1 MRMDKIT
8 IGRNGKSTIRNI
20 ITLILTGN
28 GYIIPG
34 VFGFSCF

>member
-1 MRMDKIT
+1 MKMDTIT
-8 IGRNGKSTIRNI
+8 IGRKGKNTIRSI
-20 ITLILTGN
+20 MTISLTGN

>member
-1 MRMDKIT
+1 MNMNRIT
-8 IGRNGKSTIRNI
+8 IDRKGRITYRFLMI
-20 ITLILTGN
+20 INLTGN

>member
-1 MRMDKIT
+1 MKMGTII
-8 IGRNGKSTIRNI
+8 IGRKGKSTTRSIMTI
-20 ITLILTGN
+20 SLTGN

>member
-1 MRMDKIT
+1 MKMDKIT
-8 IGRNGKSTIRNI
+8 IGRKERNTTRSI
-20 ITLILTGN
+20 MMISLTGN

>member
-1 MRMDKIT
+1 MKMDKIT
-8 IGRNGKSTIRNI
+8 IGRKGKSTTRFI
-20 ITLILTGN
+20 ITLSLTGN

>member
-8 IGRNGKSTIRNI
+8 IGRKGKSTTRSIMTI
-20 ITLILTGN
+20 SLTGN